1 MKIAGRI
8 ISLTVLGILF
18 FWLGLALFLTLD
30 VPDPPLASSGEA
42 VVILGAGYYK
52 DGQPVPALEA
62 RLKTGIRL
70 WNTLEQRP
78 KLIIS
83 GRLEEVQ
90 VMEQYLL
97 NAGIPQKS
105 IVHDTKGTNTAA
117 TVRGLRGT
125 EGCNIF
131 VTQAYHL
138 LRVRLYAAAYGVEG
152 VYCPADTVPITF
164 AALFPLAA
172 RESLAILAFPFQ
184 WMFPEMHRD

>member
-1 MKIAGRI
+1 MKTLGRI
-8 ISLTVLGILF
+8 IYLTVAGILF

-30 VPDPPLASSGEA
+30 VPAPPLDSSGAA

-70 WNTLEQRP
+70 WNTIPQRP

-97 NAGIPQKS
+97 KAGIPQKY
-105 IVHDTKGTNTAA
+105 IIRDTKGTNTAA
-117 TVRGLRGT
+117 TVRGLRGA
-125 EGCNIF
+125 EDRNIF

-138 LRVRLYAAAYGVEG
+138 LRVRLYAAAYGVKGE
-152 VYCPADTVPITF
+152 YCPADPVPITF
-164 AALFPLAA
+164 TALFPLAA

-184 WMFPEMHRD
+184 WLFPEMHQD